1 MWTPALGRKEK
12 GMKKIFSLVVSLL
25 MVFSLYAQNVKSVGL
40 TDSDVKNWA
49 KNLNPIVKEIQAIGV
64 WTNDSINASANQK
77 SKVDDVL
84 NKYGISGS
92 NCIEKFG
99 VISECAAV
107 VVAASELD
115 AQSAALLKA
124 MGMDPLAELKKNI
137 NSKDY
142 AVVEANAKAVIKAY
156 NNLDTSSFESEASA
170 ASAGDDYSYG
180 DDDLSYG
187 DEDLADFYSRLVKSA
202 ENVASQSSNLDMKEA
217 NEEGK
222 YVKSMYEAISKA
234 SGDSGLLYKS
244 SKQASKY
251 KKTSYKK
258 GTKVKIDYYWDT
270 EDKNRSKYELIFDLD
285 KKTAEF
291 NFDWKVAKV
300 DYSDF
305 LNGYSVESTTKT
317 LKYTITSVEYYYL
330 TEDIGRSYGEGM
342 EYVIKTKEGLV
353 LHAWVQYDGDYNA
366 YQMNIGIK
374 GLPDSLTETLGWTT
388 E

>member
-1 MWTPALGRKEK
+1 MKNIF
-12 GMKKIFSLVVSLL
+12 KKIVFASLFIALTASL
-25 MVFSLYAQNVKSVGL
+25 FAEPASTGI

-49 KNLNPIVKEIQAIGV
+49 KNLNPMVKELQALGV
-64 WTNDSINASANQK
+64 WTNDSINATAKQKAN
-77 SKVDDVL
+77 VDDVL
-84 NKYGISGS
+84 HKYGISGS
-92 NCIEKFG
+92 NCIDKFG
-99 VISECAAV
+99 MITSCAV
-107 VVAASELD
+107 VVIAANDIDPE
-115 AQSAALLKA
+115 SAALLKA
-124 MGMDPLAELKKNI
+124 FGMDPLADLKKNC

-142 AVVEANAKAVIKAY
+142 AVVEANSKAVVNAY
-156 NNLDTSSFESEASA
+156 NNLDTSSFDSGSADSSA
-170 ASAGDDYSYG
+170 AIDDYS
-180 DDDLSYG
+180 DDVNDVV
-187 DEDLADFYSRLVKSA
+187 DFYTRLA
-202 ENVASQSSNLDMKEA
+202 NSSNEDIAKLTSNLSMNEA

-258 GTKVKIDYYWDT
+258 GTKVKIDHYWDT
-270 EDKNRSKYELIFDLD
+270 EDKYQSKYELIFDLD

-300 DYSDF
+300 DYKDMI
-305 LNGYSVESTTKT
+305 NGYTVESTTKT

-330 TEDIGRSYGEGM
+330 TEDPMRSYGEGM

-353 LHAWVQYDGDYNA
+353 LHAWCQFDGDYNSC
-366 YQMNIGIK
+366 QRNTKIK
-374 GLPDSLTETLGWTT
+374 GLPDSLNETLDWTT

>member
-1 MWTPALGRKEK
+1 MNKLSKRFVIFLMCFSFAACLFAEPASTG
-12 GMKKIFSLVVSLL
+12 I
-25 MVFSLYAQNVKSVGL
+25 

-49 KNLNPIVKEIQAIGV
+49 KNLNPMVKELQALGV
-64 WTNDSINASANQK
+64 WTNDSINATAKQKAN
-77 SKVDDVL
+77 VDDVL
-84 NKYGISGS
+84 HKYGISGS
-92 NCIEKFG
+92 NCIDKFG
-99 VISECAAV
+99 MITSCAV
-107 VVAASELD
+107 VVIAANDIDPE
-115 AQSAALLKA
+115 SAALLKA
-124 MGMDPLAELKKNI
+124 FGMDPLADLKKNC

-142 AVVEANAKAVIKAY
+142 AVVEANSKAVVNAY
-156 NNLDTSSFESEASA
+156 NNLDTSSFDSGSADSSA
-170 ASAGDDYSYG
+170 AIDDYS
-180 DDDLSYG
+180 DDVNDVV
-187 DEDLADFYSRLVKSA
+187 DFYTRLA
-202 ENVASQSSNLDMKEA
+202 NSSNEDIANLTSNLSMNEA

-258 GTKVKIDYYWDT
+258 GTKVKIDHYWDT
-270 EDKNRSKYELIFDLD
+270 EDKYQSKYELIFDLD

-300 DYSDF
+300 DYKDMI
-305 LNGYSVESTTKT
+305 NGYTVESTTKT

-330 TEDIGRSYGEGM
+330 TEDPMRSYGEGM

-353 LHAWVQYDGDYNA
+353 LHAWVQYDGDYNSF
-366 YQMNIGIK
+366 QTNIKIK
-374 GLPDSLTETLGWTT
+374 GLPDSLNETLGWTT

>member
-1 MWTPALGRKEK
+1 
-12 GMKKIFSLVVSLL
+12 MKKIFLALISLI
-25 MVFSLYAQNVKSVGL
+25 MAFSLYAQNSKLVGL
-40 TDSDVKNWA
+40 SDSDVKNWA
-49 KNLNPIVKEIQAIGV
+49 KNCVSIQKEFEKIGID
-64 WTNDSINASANQK
+64 TNDSFTVAVSEKQK
-77 SKVDDVL
+77 AESIL
-84 NKYGISGS
+84 QKYGISNPNS
-92 NCIEKFG
+92 IEKYSM
-99 VISECAAV
+99 ILQCAAILK
-107 VVAASELD
+107 AESELD
-115 AQSAALLKA
+115 EQSKA
-124 MGMDPLAELKKNI
+124 MMKLMKVDPLGDLKKNI

-142 AVVEANAKAVIKAY
+142 NVVASNSKAVLKAVDE
-156 NNLDTSSFESEASA
+156 LDANSFESEASA

-202 ENVASQSSNLDMKEA
+202 ENVASESSNLDMTEA

-305 LNGYSVESTTKT
+305 LNGYSVESTTKS

-330 TEDIGRSYGEGM
+330 TEYIGRSYGEGM

-353 LHAWVQYDGDYNA
+353 LHAWGQADGDYNA

-374 GLPDSLTETLGWTT
+374 GLPDSLIETLGWTT

>member
-1 MWTPALGRKEK
+1 
-12 GMKKIFSLVVSLL
+12 MKKIFLALISLI
-25 MVFSLYAQNVKSVGL
+25 MAFSLFAQNVKSVGL
-40 TDSDVKNWA
+40 SDSDVKNWA
-49 KNLNPIVKEIQAIGV
+49 KNLNPIVKELQALGV
-64 WTNDSINASANQK
+64 WTKDSINASANQK

-99 VISECAAV
+99 VISECAV
-107 VVAASELD
+107 VVIAASELD
-115 AQSAALLKA
+115 AQSTALLKA
-124 MGMDPLAELKKNI
+124 MGMDPMAELKKNI

-156 NNLDTSSFESEASA
+156 NNLDTSSFESEAST
-170 ASAGDDYSYG
+170 ASAGDDY
-180 DDDLSYG
+180 SYG
-187 DEDLADFYSRLVKSA
+187 DEDLADFYSRLGKSA

-217 NEEGK
+217 EEEGK

-234 SGDSGLLYKS
+234 SGDSGLLYKA

-270 EDKNRSKYELIFDLD
+270 EDKNQSKYMLIFDLD

-291 NFDWKVAKV
+291 NFDWKAAKA
-300 DYSDF
+300 DYSDY

-388 E
+388 QDNHVH

>member
-1 MWTPALGRKEK
+1 
-12 GMKKIFSLVVSLL
+12 MKKIFSLVVSLL

-40 TDSDVKNWA
+40 SDSDVKNWA
-49 KNLNPIVKEIQAIGV
+49 KNLNPIVKELQALGV

-99 VISECAAV
+99 VISECAVV

-142 AVVEANAKAVIKAY
+142 AVVEANAKAVIEAY
-156 NNLDTSSFESEASA
+156 NNLDTSSFESEAST
-170 ASAGDDYSYG
+170 ASAGTNDNLSYG
-180 DDDLSYG
+180 DDYSYG
-187 DEDLADFYSRLVKSA
+187 DEDLADFYSRLGKSA
-202 ENVASQSSNLDMKEA
+202 ENVASQSSTLDMKEA
-217 NEEGK
+217 NEEGQ

-258 GTKVKIDYYWDT
+258 GTIVKIDYYWDT

-342 EYVIKTKEGLV
+342 EYVITTKEGLV

-374 GLPDSLTETLGWTT
+374 GLPDSLTETLDWTT

>member
-1 MWTPALGRKEK
+1 
-12 GMKKIFSLVVSLL
+12 MKKIFLALISLI
-25 MVFSLYAQNVKSVGL
+25 MAFSLYAQNVKSVGL

-49 KNLNPIVKEIQAIGV
+49 KNCVSIQKEFEKIGID
-64 WTNDSINASANQK
+64 TNDSFTVAVSEKQK
-77 SKVDDVL
+77 AESIL
-84 NKYGISGS
+84 QKYGISNPNS
-92 NCIEKFG
+92 IEKYSM
-99 VISECAAV
+99 ILQCAAILK
-107 VVAASELD
+107 AESELD
-115 AQSAALLKA
+115 EQSKA
-124 MGMDPLAELKKNI
+124 MMKLMKVDPLGDLKKNI

-142 AVVEANAKAVIKAY
+142 NVVASNSKAVLKAVDE
-156 NNLDTSSFESEASA
+156 LDANSFESEASTTSA
-170 ASAGDDYSYG
+170 GAGDDYSYG

-187 DEDLADFYSRLVKSA
+187 DEDLADFYSRLGKSA
-202 ENVASQSSNLDMKEA
+202 DNVASQSSNLDMKEA

-244 SKQASKY
+244 SKQAAKY
-251 KKTSYKK
+251 KKASYKK

-270 EDKNRSKYELIFDLD
+270 EDKNQSKYMLILDLD

-291 NFDWKVAKV
+291 NFDWKTAKA

-353 LHAWVQYDGDYNA
+353 LHAWVQFDGDYNA
-366 YQMNIGIK
+366 VEWKVDIK
-374 GLPDSLTETLGWTT
+374 GVPYKDLGWTA

>member
-1 MWTPALGRKEK
+1 
-12 GMKKIFSLVVSLL
+12 MKKIFLALISLI
-25 MVFSLYAQNVKSVGL
+25 MAFSLYAQNSKPVGL
-40 TDSDVKNWA
+40 SDSDVKNWA
-49 KNLNPIVKEIQAIGV
+49 KNCVSIQKEFEKIGID
-64 WTNDSINASANQK
+64 TNDSFTVAVSEKQK
-77 SKVDDVL
+77 AESIL
-84 NKYGISGS
+84 QKYGISS
-92 NCIEKFG
+92 PNSIEKYSM
-99 VISECAAV
+99 ILQCAAILK
-107 VVAASELD
+107 AESELD
-115 AQSAALLKA
+115 EQSKA
-124 MGMDPLAELKKNI
+124 MMKLMKVDPLGDLKKNI

-142 AVVEANAKAVIKAY
+142 NVVASNSKTVLKAVDE
-156 NNLDTSSFESEASA
+156 LDANSFESETSVASA
-170 ASAGDDYSYG
+170 GAGDDYSYG

-187 DEDLADFYSRLVKSA
+187 DEDLADFYSRLAKSA

-217 NEEGK
+217 NEEGQ

-251 KKTSYKK
+251 KKTSYKN
-258 GTKVKIDYYWDT
+258 GTIVKIDYNWDT
-270 EDKNRSKYELIFDLD
+270 EDKNQSKYVLIFDLD

-291 NFDWKVAKV
+291 NFDWKEAKV

-353 LHAWVQYDGDYNA
+353 LHAWVQWDGDYNA
-366 YQMNIGIK
+366 CQQDIRIK
-374 GLPDSLTETLGWTT
+374 GLPESLNETLGWTT

>member
-1 MWTPALGRKEK
+1 MKNIF
-12 GMKKIFSLVVSLL
+12 KKIVFASLFIALTVSL
-25 MVFSLYAQNVKSVGL
+25 FAEPASTGL

-49 KNLNPIVKEIQAIGV
+49 KNLNTIVKELQALGV
-64 WTNDSINASANQK
+64 WTNDSINASAKQK
-77 SKVDDVL
+77 NAVDAVL
-84 NKYGISGS
+84 QKNGISGA
-92 NCIEKFG
+92 NCIDKFG
-99 VISECAAV
+99 MISSCAAV
-107 VVAASELD
+107 VIAASELD

-124 MGMDPLAELKKNI
+124 MGMDPMAEFKKNV

-142 AVVEANAKAVIKAY
+142 AVVEANSKAVIKAY
-156 NNLDTSSFESEASA
+156 NNLDTSSFDDAAAS

-180 DDDLSYG
+180 D
-187 DEDLADFYSRLVKSA
+187 EDLADLYSRLGQSF

-270 EDKNRSKYELIFDLD
+270 EDKNQSKFVLIFDLD

-305 LNGYSVESTTKT
+305 LNGYTVESTTKT

-330 TEDIGRSYGEGM
+330 TEDPMRSYGEGN

-353 LHAWVQYDGDYNA
+353 LHAWNEFSGDYNA
-366 YQMNIGIK
+366 YEWKVGIK
-374 GLPDSLTETLGWTT
+374 GLPDLSSMDRDLGWTT

>member
-1 MWTPALGRKEK
+1 MRSIL
-12 GMKKIFSLVVSLL
+12 KKISTILMCAVLVSALFAEPASTGV
-25 MVFSLYAQNVKSVGL
+25 

-49 KNLNPIVKEIQAIGV
+49 KNLNSIAKELQALGV
-64 WTNDSINASANQK
+64 WSGDSINATVKQK
-77 SKVDDVL
+77 TSVDGVL

-99 VISECAAV
+99 MISSCAV
-107 VVAASELD
+107 VIVAESELD

-124 MGMDPLAELKKNI
+124 MGMDPMAELKKNI

-142 AVVEANAKAVIKAY
+142 KVVEANSKAVIKAY
-156 NNLDTSSFESEASA
+156 NNLDTSSFDSGSADSSA
-170 ASAGDDYSYG
+170 AGGDYS
-180 DDDLSYG
+180 DDVD
-187 DEDLADFYSRLVKSA
+187 DVVDFYTRLA
-202 ENVASQSSNLDMKEA
+202 NSSNADIANLTSNLSMNEA

-258 GTKVKIDYYWDT
+258 GTKVKIDHYWDT
-270 EDKNRSKYELIFDLD
+270 EDKNQSKYELIFDLD

-300 DYSDF
+300 DYKDMV
-305 LNGYSVESTTKT
+305 NGYKVESTTKS

-330 TEDIGRSYGEGM
+330 TEDPMRSYGEGK

-353 LHAWVQYDGDYNA
+353 LHVWNEYSGDYNA
-366 YQMNIGIK
+366 YEWKVGIK

>member
-1 MWTPALGRKEK
+1 
-12 GMKKIFSLVVSLL
+12 MKKIFSLVVSLI
-25 MVFSLYAQNVKSVGL
+25 MAFSLYAQNVKSVGL
-40 TDSDVKNWA
+40 SDSDVKNWA
-49 KNLNPIVKEIQAIGV
+49 KNLNPIVKELQALGV

-77 SKVDDVL
+77 SKIDGVL

-99 VISECAAV
+99 VISECAVV

-142 AVVEANAKAVIKAY
+142 AVVEANAKAVIEAY
-156 NNLDTSSFESEASA
+156 NNLDTSSFESEAST

-187 DEDLADFYSRLVKSA
+187 DEDLADFYSRLAKSA

-217 NEEGK
+217 NEEGQ

-244 SKQASKY
+244 SKQAAKY

-258 GTKVKIDYYWDT
+258 GTIVKIDYYWDT
-270 EDKNRSKYELIFDLD
+270 EDKNQSKYELIFDLD
-285 KKTAEF
+285 NKTAEF

-353 LHAWVQYDGDYNA
+353 LHAWKQYDGDYNA
-366 YQMNIGIK
+366 FQMNIGIK
-374 GLPDSLTETLGWTT
+374 GLPDSLTETLDWTT

>member
-1 MWTPALGRKEK
+1 
-12 GMKKIFSLVVSLL
+12 MKKIFSLVVSLI
-25 MVFSLYAQNVKSVGL
+25 MAFSLYAQNVKSVGL
-40 TDSDVKNWA
+40 SDSDVKNWA
-49 KNLNPIVKEIQAIGV
+49 KNLNPIVKELQALGV

-77 SKVDDVL
+77 SKIDGVL

-99 VISECAAV
+99 VISECAVV

-142 AVVEANAKAVIKAY
+142 AVVEANAKAVIEAY
-156 NNLDTSSFESEASA
+156 NNLDTSSFESEAST

-187 DEDLADFYSRLVKSA
+187 DEDLADFYSRLAKSA

-353 LHAWVQYDGDYNA
+353 LHAWVQWDDGYYNA
-366 YQMNIGIK
+366 YQMDIGIK
-374 GLPDSLTETLGWTT
+374 GLPDSLTETLDWWTT

>member
-1 MWTPALGRKEK
+1 
-12 GMKKIFSLVVSLL
+12 MKKIFSLVVSLI
-25 MVFSLYAQNVKSVGL
+25 MAFSLYAQNVKSVGL
-40 TDSDVKNWA
+40 SDSDVKNWA
-49 KNLNPIVKEIQAIGV
+49 KNLNPIVKELQALGV

-77 SKVDDVL
+77 SKIDGVL

-99 VISECAAV
+99 VISECAVV

-142 AVVEANAKAVIKAY
+142 AVVEANAKAVIEAY
-156 NNLDTSSFESEASA
+156 NNLDTSSFEYEDSA

-187 DEDLADFYSRLVKSA
+187 DEDLADFYSRLAKSA

-217 NEEGK
+217 NEEGQ

-251 KKTSYKK
+251 KKTSYKE
-258 GTKVKIDYYWDT
+258 GTIVKIDYNWDT
-270 EDKNRSKYELIFDLD
+270 EDKNQSKYVLIFDLD

-291 NFDWKVAKV
+291 NFDWKEAKV

-353 LHAWVQYDGDYNA
+353 LHAWVQWDGYYNA
-366 YQMNIGIK
+366 FQQDIRIK
-374 GLPDSLTETLGWTT
+374 GLPESLNETPDWTT

>member
-1 MWTPALGRKEK
+1 
-12 GMKKIFSLVVSLL
+12 MKKIFSLVVSLI
-25 MVFSLYAQNVKSVGL
+25 MAFSLYAQNVKSVGL
-40 TDSDVKNWA
+40 SDSDVKNWA
-49 KNLNPIVKEIQAIGV
+49 KNLNPIVKELQALGV

-77 SKVDDVL
+77 SKIDGVL

-99 VISECAAV
+99 VISECAVV

-142 AVVEANAKAVIKAY
+142 AVVEANAKAVIEAY
-156 NNLDTSSFESEASA
+156 NNLDTSSFEYEDSA

-187 DEDLADFYSRLVKSA
+187 DEDLADFYSRLAKSA

-217 NEEGK
+217 NEEGQ

-251 KKTSYKK
+251 KKTSYKE
-258 GTKVKIDYYWDT
+258 GTIVKIDYNWDT
-270 EDKNRSKYELIFDLD
+270 EDKNQSKYVLIFDLD

-291 NFDWKVAKV
+291 NFDWKEAKV

-353 LHAWVQYDGDYNA
+353 LHAWVQWDGYYNA
-366 YQMNIGIK
+366 FQQDIRIK
-374 GLPDSLTETLGWTT
+374 GLPESLNETLDWTT

>member
-1 MWTPALGRKEK
+1 
-12 GMKKIFSLVVSLL
+12 
-25 MVFSLYAQNVKSVGL
+25 
-40 TDSDVKNWA
+40 
-49 KNLNPIVKEIQAIGV
+49 
-64 WTNDSINASANQK
+64 
-77 SKVDDVL
+77 
-84 NKYGISGS
+84 
-92 NCIEKFG
+92 
-99 VISECAAV
+99 
-107 VVAASELD
+107 
-115 AQSAALLKA
+115 
-124 MGMDPLAELKKNI
+124 
-137 NSKDY
+137 
-142 AVVEANAKAVIKAY
+142 
-156 NNLDTSSFESEASA
+156 
-170 ASAGDDYSYG
+170 
-180 DDDLSYG
+180 
-187 DEDLADFYSRLVKSA
+187 
-202 ENVASQSSNLDMKEA
+202 MKEA
-217 NEEGK
+217 NEEGQ

-305 LNGYSVESTTKT
+305 LNGYSVESTTKS

-353 LHAWVQYDGDYNA
+353 LHAWVQWDGDYNA
-366 YQMNIGIK
+366 FQQDIRIK
-374 GLPDSLTETLGWTT
+374 GLPESLNETLGWTT

>member
-1 MWTPALGRKEK
+1 MNKLSKRFVIFLMCFSFAACLFAEPASTG
-12 GMKKIFSLVVSLL
+12 I
-25 MVFSLYAQNVKSVGL
+25 

-49 KNLNPIVKEIQAIGV
+49 KNLNPMVKELQALGV
-64 WTNDSINASANQK
+64 WTNDSINATAKQKAN
-77 SKVDDVL
+77 VDDVL
-84 NKYGISGS
+84 HKYGISGS
-92 NCIEKFG
+92 NCIDKFG
-99 VISECAAV
+99 MITSCAV
-107 VVAASELD
+107 VVIAANDIDPE
-115 AQSAALLKA
+115 SAALLKA
-124 MGMDPLAELKKNI
+124 FGMDPLADLKKNC

-142 AVVEANAKAVIKAY
+142 AVVEANSKAVVNAY
-156 NNLDTSSFESEASA
+156 NNLDTSSFDSGSADSSA
-170 ASAGDDYSYG
+170 AANDYS
-180 DDDLSYG
+180 DDVD
-187 DEDLADFYSRLVKSA
+187 DVVDFYTRLA
-202 ENVASQSSNLDMKEA
+202 NSSNADIANLTSNLSMNEA

-270 EDKNRSKYELIFDLD
+270 EDKNQSKYELIFDLD

-342 EYVIKTKEGLV
+342 EYVIKIKEGLV
-353 LHAWVQYDGDYNA
+353 LHAWKQYSGDYNA
-366 YQMNIGIK
+366 VEWKVGIK
-374 GLPDSLTETLGWTT
+374 GLPDSLNETLGWTT

>member
-1 MWTPALGRKEK
+1 
-12 GMKKIFSLVVSLL
+12 MKKIFLALISLI
-25 MVFSLYAQNVKSVGL
+25 MAFSLYAQNVKSVGL
-40 TDSDVKNWA
+40 SDSDVKNWA
-49 KNLNPIVKEIQAIGV
+49 KNLNPIVKELQALGV

-77 SKVDDVL
+77 SKIDGVL

-99 VISECAAV
+99 VISECAVV

-142 AVVEANAKAVIKAY
+142 AVVEANAKAVIEAY
-156 NNLDTSSFESEASA
+156 NNLDTSSYEYEASA

-187 DEDLADFYSRLVKSA
+187 DEDLADFYSRLAKSA

-217 NEEGK
+217 NEEGQ

-270 EDKNRSKYELIFDLD
+270 EDKNQSKYELIFDLD

-353 LHAWVQYDGDYNA
+353 LHAWAECSGDYNA
-366 YQMNIGIK
+366 VEWKVDIK

>member
-1 MWTPALGRKEK
+1 
-12 GMKKIFSLVVSLL
+12 MKKIFSLVVSLI
-25 MVFSLYAQNVKSVGL
+25 MAFSLYAQNVKSVGL
-40 TDSDVKNWA
+40 SDSDVKNWA
-49 KNLNPIVKEIQAIGV
+49 KNLNPIVKELQALGV

-77 SKVDDVL
+77 SKIDGVL

-99 VISECAAV
+99 VISECAVV

-142 AVVEANAKAVIKAY
+142 AVVEANAKAVIEAY
-156 NNLDTSSFESEASA
+156 NNLDTSSYEYEASA

-187 DEDLADFYSRLVKSA
+187 DEDLADFYSRLAKSA

-217 NEEGK
+217 NEEGQ

-244 SKQASKY
+244 SKQAAKY

-258 GTKVKIDYYWDT
+258 GTIVKIDYYWDT
-270 EDKNRSKYELIFDLD
+270 EDKNQSKYELIFDLD
-285 KKTAEF
+285 NKTAEF

-353 LHAWVQYDGDYNA
+353 LHAWVQWDDGYYNA
-366 YQMNIGIK
+366 YQMDIGIK
-374 GLPDSLTETLGWTT
+374 GLPDSLTETLDWWTT

>member
-1 MWTPALGRKEK
+1 
-12 GMKKIFSLVVSLL
+12 MKKIFLALISLI
-25 MVFSLYAQNVKSVGL
+25 MAFSLYAQNVKPVGL
-40 TDSDVKNWA
+40 SDSDVKNWA
-49 KNLNPIVKEIQAIGV
+49 KNCVSIQKEFEKIGID
-64 WTNDSINASANQK
+64 TNDSFTVAVSEKQK
-77 SKVDDVL
+77 AESIL
-84 NKYGISGS
+84 QKYGISNPNS
-92 NCIEKFG
+92 IEKYSM
-99 VISECAAV
+99 ILQCAAIV
-107 VVAASELD
+107 KAESELD
-115 AQSAALLKA
+115 EQAKA
-124 MGMDPLAELKKNI
+124 MMKFMKVDPLGDLKKNI

-142 AVVEANAKAVIKAY
+142 NVVASNSKSVLKAVDE
-156 NNLDTSSFESEASA
+156 LDANSFESETAAASA
-170 ASAGDDYSYG
+170 GAGDDYSYG
-180 DDDLSYG
+180 DQG
-187 DEDLADFYSRLVKSA
+187 LADFYSRLGKSV

-270 EDKNRSKYELIFDLD
+270 EDKNQSKYELIFDLD

-305 LNGYSVESTTKT
+305 LNGYSVESTTKS

-353 LHAWVQYDGDYNA
+353 LHAWVQYDGDYNSC
-366 YQMNIGIK
+366 QRNTKIK
-374 GLPDSLTETLGWTT
+374 GLPDSLNETLGVII

>member
-1 MWTPALGRKEK
+1 MA
-12 GMKKIFSLVVSLL
+12 
-25 MVFSLYAQNVKSVGL
+25 FSLYAQNSKPVGL
-40 TDSDVKNWA
+40 SDSDVKNWA
-49 KNLNPIVKEIQAIGV
+49 KNCVSIQKEFEKIGID
-64 WTNDSINASANQK
+64 TNDSFTVAVSEKQK
-77 SKVDDVL
+77 AESIL
-84 NKYGISGS
+84 QKYGISNPNS
-92 NCIEKFG
+92 IEKYS
-99 VISECAAV
+99 IILQCAAILK
-107 VVAASELD
+107 AESELD
-115 AQSAALLKA
+115 EQAKTI
-124 MGMDPLAELKKNI
+124 MKFMKVDPLGDLKKNI

-142 AVVEANAKAVIKAY
+142 NVVASNSKTVLKAVDE
-156 NNLDTSSFESEASA
+156 LDANSFESEAST

-187 DEDLADFYSRLVKSA
+187 DEDLADFYSRLAKSA

-234 SGDSGLLYKS
+234 SGDSGLLYKA

-330 TEDIGRSYGEGM
+330 TEDIGRSYGDGM

-353 LHAWVQYDGDYNA
+353 LHAWGQNDGDYNA
-366 YQMNIGIK
+366 HQMNIGIK
-374 GLPDSLTETLGWTT
+374 GLPDSLTETLDWTI

>member
-1 MWTPALGRKEK
+1 
-12 GMKKIFSLVVSLL
+12 MKKIFLALISLL
-25 MVFSLYAQNVKSVGL
+25 MAFSLYAQNSKPVGL
-40 TDSDVKNWA
+40 SDSDVKNWA
-49 KNLNPIVKEIQAIGV
+49 KNCVSIQKEFEKIGID
-64 WTNDSINASANQK
+64 TNDSFTVAVSEKQK
-77 SKVDDVL
+77 AESIL
-84 NKYGISGS
+84 QKYGISNPNS
-92 NCIEKFG
+92 IEKYSM
-99 VISECAAV
+99 ILQCAAILK
-107 VVAASELD
+107 AESELD
-115 AQSAALLKA
+115 EQSKA
-124 MGMDPLAELKKNI
+124 MMKLMKVDPLGDLKKNI

-142 AVVEANAKAVIKAY
+142 NVVASNSKAVLKAVDE
-156 NNLDTSSFESEASA
+156 LDANSFESEASA

-202 ENVASQSSNLDMKEA
+202 ENVASESSNLDMTEA

-270 EDKNRSKYELIFDLD
+270 EDKNQSKYMLIFDLD

-317 LKYTITSVEYYYL
+317 LKYTITSVEYFYL

-353 LHAWVQYDGDYNA
+353 LHAWGQADGDYNA

-374 GLPDSLTETLGWTT
+374 GLPESLNETLGWTT

>member
-1 MWTPALGRKEK
+1 MNKLSKRFVIFL
-12 GMKKIFSLVVSLL
+12 MCFSLVASL
-25 MVFSLYAQNVKSVGL
+25 FAEPASTGL

-49 KNLNPIVKEIQAIGV
+49 KNLNTIVKELQALGV
-64 WTNDSINASANQK
+64 WTDETINATAKQK
-77 SKVDDVL
+77 NAVDAVL
-84 NKYGISGS
+84 QKNGISGA
-92 NCIEKFG
+92 NCIDKFG
-99 VISECAAV
+99 MISSCAAV
-107 VVAASELD
+107 VIAASELD

-124 MGMDPLAELKKNI
+124 MGMDPMAEFKKNV

-142 AVVEANAKAVIKAY
+142 AVVEANSKAVVNAY
-156 NNLDTSSFESEASA
+156 NNLDTSSFDSGSADSSA
-170 ASAGDDYSYG
+170 AIDDYS
-180 DDDLSYG
+180 DDVNDVV
-187 DEDLADFYSRLVKSA
+187 DFYTRLA
-202 ENVASQSSNLDMKEA
+202 NSSNEDIANLTSNLSMNEA

-258 GTKVKIDYYWDT
+258 GTKVKIDHYWDT
-270 EDKNRSKYELIFDLD
+270 EDKYQSKYELIFDLD

-300 DYSDF
+300 DYKDMI
-305 LNGYSVESTTKT
+305 NGYTVESTTKT

-353 LHAWVQYDGDYNA
+353 LHAWKQYSGDYNA
-366 YQMNIGIK
+366 VEWKVDIK
-374 GLPDSLTETLGWTT
+374 GVSYKDLGWTA

>member
-1 MWTPALGRKEK
+1 MNKLLKRFVIFL
-12 GMKKIFSLVVSLL
+12 MCFSLAASL
-25 MVFSLYAQNVKSVGL
+25 FAEPASTGL

-49 KNLNPIVKEIQAIGV
+49 KNLNSIVKEMNALGV
-64 WTNDSINASANQK
+64 WTGDSINATAKQK
-77 SKVDDVL
+77 SNVDAVL

-92 NCIEKFG
+92 NCIDKFG
-99 VISECAAV
+99 MITTCAIV
-107 VVAASELD
+107 VVAANDLD
-115 AQSAALLKA
+115 AQSAALLQA
-124 MGMDPLAELKKNI
+124 MGMDPFAELKKNC
-137 NSKDY
+137 NSKDL
-142 AVVEANAKAVIKAY
+142 AVVEANSKAVAKAY
-156 NNLDTSSFESEASA
+156 NNLDTSSFEDASA
-170 ASAGDDYSYG
+170 SAGAGDDYSYG
-180 DDDLSYG
+180 DQ
-187 DEDLADFYSRLVKSA
+187 DLADFYSRLGKSI

-305 LNGYSVESTTKT
+305 LNGYSVESTTKS

-353 LHAWVQYDGDYNA
+353 LHAWKQYDGDYNA
-366 YQMNIGIK
+366 FQMNIGIK
-374 GLPDSLTETLGWTT
+374 GLPDSLTETLDWTT

>member
-1 MWTPALGRKEK
+1 
-12 GMKKIFSLVVSLL
+12 MKKIFLALISLI
-25 MVFSLYAQNVKSVGL
+25 MAFSMYAQNSKPVGL
-40 TDSDVKNWA
+40 SDSDVKNWA
-49 KNLNPIVKEIQAIGV
+49 KNCVSIQKEFEKIGID
-64 WTNDSINASANQK
+64 TNDSFTVAVSEKQK
-77 SKVDDVL
+77 AESIL
-84 NKYGISGS
+84 QKYGISNPNS
-92 NCIEKFG
+92 IEKYSM
-99 VISECAAV
+99 ILQCAAILK
-107 VVAASELD
+107 AESELD
-115 AQSAALLKA
+115 EQSKA
-124 MGMDPLAELKKNI
+124 MMKLMKVDPLGDLKKNI

-142 AVVEANAKAVIKAY
+142 NVVASNSKAVLKAVDE
-156 NNLDTSSFESEASA
+156 LDANSFESETSTTSA
-170 ASAGDDYSYG
+170 DTN
-180 DDDLSYG
+180 DDLSYG
-187 DEDLADFYSRLVKSA
+187 DEDLADFYSRLGKSF

-258 GTKVKIDYYWDT
+258 GTKVKIDHYWDT
-270 EDKNRSKYELIFDLD
+270 EDKNQSKYMLIFDLD

-291 NFDWKVAKV
+291 NFDWKAAKV

-353 LHAWVQYDGDYNA
+353 LHAWIQFDGDYNA
-366 YQMNIGIK
+366 FQQDIRIK
-374 GLPDSLTETLGWTT
+374 GLPESLNETLGWTT

>member
-1 MWTPALGRKEK
+1 MKNIF
-12 GMKKIFSLVVSLL
+12 KKIVIVGVFMALTASLFAEPAS
-25 MVFSLYAQNVKSVGL
+25 AGI

-49 KNLNPIVKEIQAIGV
+49 KNLNPMVKELQALGV
-64 WTNDSINASANQK
+64 WTNDSINATAKQKAN
-77 SKVDDVL
+77 VDDVL
-84 NKYGISGS
+84 HKYGISGT

-99 VISECAAV
+99 MITSCAIVIIAANDIDP
-107 VVAASELD
+107 E
-115 AQSAALLKA
+115 SAALLKA
-124 MGMDPLAELKKNI
+124 LGMDPMVELKKNC

-142 AVVEANAKAVIKAY
+142 AVVEANSKAVIKAY
-156 NNLDTSSFESEASA
+156 NNLDTSSFDSGSSGSSA
-170 ASAGDDYSYG
+170 AIDDYS
-180 DDDLSYG
+180 DDVD
-187 DEDLADFYSRLVKSA
+187 DVVDFYTRLA
-202 ENVASQSSNLDMKEA
+202 NSSNEDIANLTSNLSMNEA

-222 YVKSMYEAISKA
+222 FVKSMYEYISKA

-270 EDKNRSKYELIFDLD
+270 EDKNQSKYELIFDLD

-305 LNGYSVESTTKT
+305 LNGYSVESTTKS

-342 EYVIKTKEGLV
+342 EYVITTKEGLV
-353 LHAWVQYDGDYNA
+353 LHAWVQYDGDYNSC
-366 YQMNIGIK
+366 QTNTKIK
-374 GLPDSLTETLGWTT
+374 GLPDSLNETLGVTI

>member
-1 MWTPALGRKEK
+1 
-12 GMKKIFSLVVSLL
+12 MKKLFKRFLSLCLMLAVTFSLFAEPASTGI
-25 MVFSLYAQNVKSVGL
+25 S
-40 TDSDVKNWA
+40 DSDVKNWA
-49 KNLNPIVKEIQAIGV
+49 KNLNSIVKDLQNLGV
-64 WTNDSINASANQK
+64 WSGDSINASASQK
-77 SKVDDVL
+77 NKVDGIL

-99 VISECAAV
+99 MITGCAV
-107 VVAASELD
+107 VVIAASELD

-124 MGMDPLAELKKNI
+124 MGMDPMAELKKNV

-142 AVVEANAKAVIKAY
+142 AVVEANAKAVVKAY
-156 NNLDTSSFESEASA
+156 QNLDTSSFDSGSADSSA
-170 ASAGDDYSYG
+170 AIDDYS
-180 DDDLSYG
+180 DDVNDVV
-187 DEDLADFYSRLVKSA
+187 DFYTRLA
-202 ENVASQSSNLDMKEA
+202 NSSNEDIANLTSNLSMNEA

-258 GTKVKIDYYWDT
+258 GTKVKIDHYWDT
-270 EDKNRSKYELIFDLD
+270 EDKYQSKYELIFDLD

-300 DYSDF
+300 DYKDMI
-305 LNGYSVESTTKT
+305 NGYTVESTTKS

-353 LHAWVQYDGDYNA
+353 LHAWIQYDGDYNSF
-366 YQMNIGIK
+366 QKNIEIK
-374 GLPDSLTETLGWTT
+374 GLPDSLNETLDWTI

>member
-1 MWTPALGRKEK
+1 
-12 GMKKIFSLVVSLL
+12 MKKIFLALISLI
-25 MVFSLYAQNVKSVGL
+25 MAFSMYAQNSKPVGL
-40 TDSDVKNWA
+40 SDSDVKNWA
-49 KNLNPIVKEIQAIGV
+49 KNCVSIQKEFEKIGID
-64 WTNDSINASANQK
+64 TNDSFTVAVSEKQK
-77 SKVDDVL
+77 AESIL
-84 NKYGISGS
+84 QKYGISNPNS
-92 NCIEKFG
+92 IEKYSIILQST
-99 VISECAAV
+99 VILKAE
-107 VVAASELD
+107 SELD
-115 AQSAALLKA
+115 EQSKA
-124 MGMDPLAELKKNI
+124 MMKLMKVDPLGDLKKNI

-142 AVVEANAKAVIKAY
+142 NVVASNSKAVLKAVDE
-156 NNLDTSSFESEASA
+156 LDANSFESEAST
-170 ASAGDDYSYG
+170 ASAGTN
-180 DDDLSYG
+180 DDLSYG
-187 DEDLADFYSRLVKSA
+187 DDGLADFYSRLGKSID
-202 ENVASQSSNLDMKEA
+202 NIASQSSNLDMKEA

-234 SGDSGLLYKS
+234 SGDSGLLYKA

-258 GTKVKIDYYWDT
+258 GTKVKIDYNWDT
-270 EDKNRSKYELIFDLD
+270 EDKNQSKYMLIFDLD

-291 NFDWKVAKV
+291 NFDWKAAKV

-353 LHAWVQYDGDYNA
+353 LHAWIQFDGDYNA
-366 YQMNIGIK
+366 FQKDIRIK
-374 GLPDSLTETLGWTT
+374 GLPDSLNETLGWTT

>member
-1 MWTPALGRKEK
+1 MKNIF
-12 GMKKIFSLVVSLL
+12 KKIVFASLFISLTA
-25 MVFSLYAQNVKSVGL
+25 SLFAEPASTGL

-49 KNLNPIVKEIQAIGV
+49 KNLNPMVKELQALGV
-64 WTNDSINASANQK
+64 WTDETINATAKQK
-77 SKVDDVL
+77 NAVDAVL
-84 NKYGISGS
+84 QKNGISGA
-92 NCIEKFG
+92 NCIDKFG
-99 VISECAAV
+99 MISSCAV
-107 VVAASELD
+107 VVIAASELD

-124 MGMDPLAELKKNI
+124 MGMDPMAEFKKNV

-142 AVVEANAKAVIKAY
+142 AVVEANSKAVIKAY
-156 NNLDTSSFESEASA
+156 NNLDTSSFDDADAS

-180 DDDLSYG
+180 D
-187 DEDLADFYSRLVKSA
+187 EDLADLYSRLGQSF

-270 EDKNRSKYELIFDLD
+270 EDKNQSKYELIFDLD

-300 DYSDF
+300 DYSDL
-305 LNGYSVESTTKT
+305 LNGYSVESTTKS

-353 LHAWVQYDGDYNA
+353 LHAWKQYSGDYNA
-366 YQMNIGIK
+366 VEWKVDIK
-374 GLPDSLTETLGWTT
+374 GLPDSLTETLDWTT